1 MMNRDIVMNGGS
13 SIILAEGH
21 SRGFWRSWK
30 AILVGICVG
39 ILVLLMAFIWLL
51 SRPLPIPNGTLF
63 YAVATS
69 EDVRELPQDIQNA
82 LPTDWRAYLG
92 QTSRL
97 PFVFGIY
104 RQGETLFSFVVSPRW
119 HAPKTEKIHQETRGL
134 VLVSAD
140 TELPTESGRSYLS
153 YAFERWRN
161 GTPTLGVRPFEALG
175 YVNGGNQEWIT
186 LSLRDRLIRS
196 DIRASAA
203 PADPLREADVSLHVP
218 EGGSAYLSQHFET
231 LPYLPDPDRLSR
243 LPGLSRADFTF
254 DEPGEP
260 GLTHLEFERDL
271 TEAEAG
277 TLLGA
282 YGFTI
287 RRPIVLPDGTTSFE
301 RVEPTAASG
310 TSLFGPRQD
319 DLGRLANV
327 SNGTFTLVHG
337 SSTESELRYAK
348 SCANATPWIRL
359 SAETVSMIATRLG
372 LQLESS
378 QVRSMQIVSVN
389 GKLAVCFE

>member
-1 MMNRDIVMNGGS
+1 MNRDIVMNGGGN
-13 SIILAEGH
+13 IILAEGH
-21 SRGFWRSWK
+21 SRGFWHSWK
-30 AILVGICVG
+30 AIVIGVCGG
-39 ILVLLMAFIWLL
+39 ILLLLAIFLWLL
-51 SRPLPIPNGTLF
+51 SRPLPIPQGTVF
-63 YAVATS
+63 YAVAAP
-69 EDVRELPQDIQNA
+69 EDVQALPQDVRDA
-82 LPTDWRAYLG
+82 LPMDWRSYLARS
-92 QTSRL
+92 SRW

-104 RQGETLFSFVVSPRW
+104 RQGETLFSFVISPRW
-119 HAPKTEKIHQETRGL
+119 HAPKTEKIHQTTHGL

-140 TELPTESGRSYLS
+140 TELPSESGRSYLS
-153 YAFERWRN
+153 YAFERWRT
-161 GTPTLGVRPFEALG
+161 GTPTLGIRPFEALG

-186 LSLRDRLIRS
+186 LSIRDQLIRS
-196 DIRASAA
+196 DIRAAVA
-203 PADPLREADVSLHVP
+203 PADPLREADISLHVP
-218 EGGSAYLSQHFET
+218 EGGSTYLAEHFET

-243 LPGLSRADFTF
+243 LPGLTRADFTF

-260 GLTHLEFERDL
+260 GLTRLEFERDL

-319 DLGRLANV
+319 ELGRLANV
-327 SNGTFTLVHG
+327 SDGTFTLVHG

-348 SCANATPWIRL
+348 SCADATPWIRF
-359 SAETVSMIATRLG
+359 SAETVSIIATRLG
-372 LQLESS
+372 LHLQPT
-378 QVRSMQIVSVN
+378 QVRPMQIVSGN
-389 GKLAVCFE
+389 GKLAACFE